1 MQQHRVMQ
9 VNFVGNGNGATHTA
23 IILISSL
30 PLTADCRYPMFM
42 FIDMRSGECGVM
54 QVNALLLQGGAT
66 HTLIVDS

>member
-23 IILISSL
+23 IILILL
-30 PLTADCRYPMFM
+30 PLTADCRYLMFM
-42 FIDMRSGECGVM
+42 FIDLHSGECGVM
-54 QVNALLLQGGAT
+54 QVNIVVAGGAT

>member
-42 FIDMRSGECGVM
+42 FIDMRSGECGVI
-54 QVNALLLQGGAT
+54 QVNIVVAGGRHP
-66 HTLIVDS
+66 HTDR